1 MDVLTHVNE
10 SNTTVWNVRH
20 KQPKL
25 LQEIRISFMNKIRKS
40 EDCADVARLW
50 KLNYQILRDMCTN
63 AKKNFILNLRHIYS
77 DEEVLVLAYE
87 STFST
92 SSHKISSQ
100 RSRTLSCNTCIYAKF
115 THISLHLNLL
125 QKLEIKKHRLHS

>member
-1 MDVLTHVNE
+1 M
-10 SNTTVWNVRH
+10 
-20 KQPKL
+20 Q
-25 LQEIRISFMNKIRKS
+25 
-40 EDCADVARLW
+40 
-50 KLNYQILRDMCTN
+50 
-63 AKKNFILNLRHIYS
+63 KKNFILNLRHIYS

-115 THISLHLNLL
+115 SHISLHLNLL
-125 QKLEIKKHRLHS
+125 QELEIKKTPVTFIIGTQTFLIHYHERVQGGSPANRGSRASGPILTYDSKIITKCYKRNTQPDIW